1 MQQSSCLGLNESF
14 MCPGA
19 IHVARGLS
27 LVFVFVSFFYHK
39 ILDFD
44 GI

>member
-14 MCPGA
+14 MCPGGEPFA

-27 LVFVFVSFFYHK
+27 LVFVFVNFF
-39 ILDFD
+39 
-44 GI
+44 